1 MGRSQ
6 VRSPNRTHEVSKAS
20 SGGLWLEKILR
31 MGKWTAQGDGEGGKY
46 LRDGDDQFQ
55 QF

>member
-1 MGRSQ
+1 MS
-6 VRSPNRTHEVSKAS
+6 SNRTSEFSKAS
-20 SGGLWLEKILR
+20 SGGLWLEKFLR

-46 LRDGDDQFQ
+46 LREGNDQFQ